1 MARPRFAPTEETR
14 RQTKMLAG
22 LGISHDSIAE
32 LIGIAPKTLRKHF
45 RRELSRGVTEANAQV
60 AKALLQAAIGGNVPA
75 GTFWLKHRAGW
86 REQGPEGQR
95 APVAIPDFIVHGPA
109 AKPDVT
115 SPPDVPSHP
124 DELDKAA

>member
-14 RQTKMLAG
+14 RQAKMLAG

-45 RRELSRGVTEANAQV
+45 HRELSRGPTETNAQV
-60 AKALLQAAIGGNVPA
+60 TKTLYQTAIGGNVPA
-75 GTFWLKHRAGW
+75 CIFWLKNRAGW
-86 REQGPEGQR
+86 REHGPEGQR
-95 APVAIPDFIVHGPA
+95 GPVAIPDFIVHGPA

-115 SPPDVPSHP
+115 SHP
-124 DELDKAA
+124 DELDKGV